1 MSWLR
6 RLFSKSR
13 QLVGTDLSGNQYF
26 EITAG
31 TDKRIK
37 RIVETGGREC
47 DYVPGSIPVEW
58 EAWLRGKRVEPPTVE
73 ELIERE
79 QRAQLL
85 AKRVIALEEKE
96 AQMLQ
101 KPEEELPTSSR
112 ARYVGHASAPMY
124 DKADSEDQASTGKD
138 FQPASWKPK

>member
-1 MSWLR
+1 MPYRS
-6 RLFSKSR
+6 SKCLITLA
-13 QLVGTDLSGNQYF
+13 QLGTFN
-26 EITAG
+26 TR

-37 RIVETGGREC
+37 RIVETGGKEC

-101 KPEEELPTSSR
+101 KPE
-112 ARYVGHASAPMY
+112 VGHASAPMY